1 MKSGFNIGRFSN
13 GARRGYAVSAPL
25 CAVLVVLVAA
35 IGGPCGVARAQA
47 PTPPQPAAPMAMVKG
62 AIDEAIAVFS
72 NKQLAPA
79 EREKQLR
86 AIAARHFDFAS
97 MARSAVGYH
106 WRSFTPEQRAQ
117 FVPLFTNFI
126 EDVYLSRIEGYS
138 VQKVQQDIK
147 SSTIHYDRARIDS
160 PDYAQVF
167 TTVTLQD
174 RNNPVQVNYLL
185 HRVGSEWK
193 IYDLSVDA
201 ISVIANYRNQ
211 FNRVL
216 NNEGYD
222 KLVSIM
228 QQKAQGLSSTF
239 QK

>member
-1 MKSGFNIGRFSN
+1 MVFDWPKFARFSPPVRGSQAALRGSGRALGDDRWSGLGRA
-13 GARRGYAVSAPL
+13 GAGSGAGAGKN
-25 CAVLVVLVAA
+25 A
-35 IGGPCGVARAQA
+35 IN
-47 PTPPQPAAPMAMVKG
+47 
-62 AIDEAIAVFS
+62 EAIVVFS
-72 NKQLAPA
+72 NKQLTPD

-86 AIAARHFDFAS
+86 EIAARHFDFAS

-126 EDVYLSRIEGYS
+126 EDVYLSRIESYS
-138 VQKVQQDIK
+138 VEKVQQDIK
-147 SSTIHYDRARIDS
+147 SSTIQYNNQRIDS

-174 RNNPVQVNYLL
+174 RKSPLQVNYML
-185 HRVGSEWK
+185 HRNNGEWK

-216 NNEGYD
+216 NNDGYD
-222 KLVSIM
+222 KLISIM
-228 QQKAQGLSSTF
+228 TQKAQGLSSTF

>member
-1 MKSGFNIGRFSN
+1 MKLRVLIGRSSI
-13 GARRGYAVSAPL
+13 GSRRGFGFFTLL
-25 CAVLVVLVAA
+25 CAAVVSVLAMFA
-35 IGGPCGVARAQA
+35 GPGAVARAQA
-47 PTPPQPAAPMAMVKG
+47 PAAAPSGAPMAMVKG
-62 AIDEAIAVFS
+62 AISEAIAVFS
-72 NKQLAPA
+72 NKQLTPE

-86 AIAARHFDFAS
+86 AIAVRHFDFGS

-106 WRSFTPEQRAQ
+106 WRSFTPDQRAQ

-126 EDVYLSRIEGYS
+126 EDVYLSRIESYS
-138 VQKVQQDIK
+138 VEKVQQDIK
-147 SSTIHYDRARIDS
+147 SSVIQYNNERIDS

-167 TTVTLQD
+167 TTVTLED
-174 RNNPVQVNYLL
+174 RNSPLQVNYML
-185 HRVGSEWK
+185 HRDNGEWK

-216 NNEGYD
+216 NNDGYN

>member
-1 MKSGFNIGRFSN
+1 MKLGLLIGRNSIGSRQQS
-13 GARRGYAVSAPL
+13 GALKLL
-25 CAVLVVLVAA
+25 CAAVLVISAMIA
-35 IGGPCGVARAQA
+35 GPRAFAQAQA
-47 PTPPQPAAPMAMVKG
+47 PAAASAAPMAMVKG

-72 NKQLAPA
+72 NKQLTPE

-86 AIAARHFDFAS
+86 AIAARHFDFGS

-126 EDVYLSRIEGYS
+126 EDVYLSRIESYS
-138 VQKVQQDIK
+138 VEKVQQDIK
-147 SSTIHYDRARIDS
+147 SSVIQYNKERINS

-174 RNNPVQVNYLL
+174 RNSPLQVNYML
-185 HRVGSEWK
+185 HRDNGEWK

-216 NNEGYD
+216 NNDGYEN
-222 KLVSIM
+222 LVSIM
-228 QQKAQGLSSTF
+228 KQKAQGLSSTF
-239 QK
+239 QN